1 MTTRARWSPER
12 PYDGLP
18 GLKPIGELL
27 TARVRAAEKQAATA
41 LRAAREATA
50 TTAAQRI
57 VREAGPTM
65 EGWASSLIEQVY
77 ADPGQMVLEAGG
89 GTVGDQDVA
98 SATGCA
104 HATKEAWEP
113 GGTRPRW
120 PSTEAA
126 ARAASLAKLSEMRV
140 REGGVGIY
148 RGAEVVY
155 TPPRGGSGLHVHL
168 GRLWEWIERWA
179 PEAPLVATAAAHYQF
194 EAIHPFADGNGRAG
208 RVLISAMLRTHAGA
222 ERYACA
228 PSVAIRQR
236 LGAYYEALTAVTA
249 EAAWERWILY
259 MLDRI
264 AVGADYVR
272 SNVEIA
278 AARGRRSAAAAGGDA
293 EYAAIVEMATAQ
305 AHVTSRDVVDAG
317 LAATTRKALKALR
330 RAAAAGLLKEGVQ
343 PSGAWFGHPGGLA
356 DWVTSAGDR

>member
-1 MTTRARWSPER
+1 MTRGRWKPGR
-12 PYDGLP
+12 PYDELP
-18 GLKPIGELL
+18 ELRPIGELL
-27 TARVRAAEKQAATA
+27 TPRVRTAEERAAAA
-41 LRAAREATA
+41 LRAARDATA
-50 TTAAQRI
+50 PEQARRI
-57 VREAGPTM
+57 VRNAGPLM
-65 EGWASSLIEQVY
+65 EGWASSWIEQVY
-77 ADPGQMVLEAGG
+77 ADPGEMVLKAGG
-89 GTVGDQDVA
+89 ATGGNWDLA

-104 HATKEAWEP
+104 QATVEAWEP
-113 GGTRPRW
+113 DAAGPRW

-126 ARAASLAKLSEMRV
+126 ARAASLAKLADMRV
-140 REGGVGIY
+140 RNGGVGIY
-148 RGAEVVY
+148 RLGEVVY
-155 TPPRGGSGLHVHL
+155 TPPRGGTGLRHHL
-168 GRLWEWIERWA
+168 QRLWDWIERWGPA
-179 PEAPLVATAAAHYQF
+179 SPLVAAAAAHYQF

-208 RVLISAMLRTHAGA
+208 RVLISAMLRAYAGA
-222 ERYACA
+222 ERGACA
-228 PSVAIRQR
+228 PSVAIRR
-236 LGAYYEALTAVTA
+236 RMGDYYEGLTAVTA
-249 EAAWERWILY
+249 EEAWEEWILY

-264 AVGADYVR
+264 AAGADYVR

-343 PSGAWFGHPGGLA
+343 PSGAWFGHPAGLA